1 MTFIFPVE
9 ISSTEQ
15 CHEGCKKNNI
25 AFFTL
30 LLYLC
35 VSTSNQKHNKGIESS
50 IDSNN
55 FYILFQFSLK
65 KNCQWAFKTQNHYK
79 VPFSQ
84 LTYFLNLNCT
94 LYGCGCRFTPGI
106 IVLGSNFGKV
116 SPVGL
121 LIVQVCIKLTRNK
134 KALFFPN
141 NSPRQD
147 RLPYPNGIS
156 LQRLEYNVY
165 YYVIW
170 K

>member
-55 FYILFQFSLK
+55 FYIPFQFSLK
-65 KNCQWAFKTQNHYK
+65 KTVSEYLKHKIIIKSLLVNWHI
-79 VPFSQ
+79 FSTWTALYTVVAVDLPQ
-84 LTYFLNLNCT
+84 ASLFWGQILARFLLLACWLYRSALNLPETRKLCSFQT
-94 LYGCGCRFTPGI
+94 IP
-106 IVLGSNFGKV
+106 LGRTAYR
-116 SPVGL
+116 
-121 LIVQVCIKLTRNK
+121 IQT
-134 KALFFPN
+134 A
-141 NSPRQD
+141 
-147 RLPYPNGIS
+147 
-156 LQRLEYNVY
+156 
-165 YYVIW
+165 
-170 K
+170 

>member
-1 MTFIFPVE
+1 MRDV
-9 ISSTEQ
+9 
-15 CHEGCKKNNI
+15 KKKTLLSLLY
-25 AFFTL
+25 FFT
-30 LLYLC
+30 C
-35 VSTSNQKHNKGIESS
+35 VSALVTKNIIRESRVVLIAIILYS
-50 IDSNN
+50 ISI
-55 FYILFQFSLK
+55 FIK

-156 LQRLEYNVY
+156 LQRLEYNVH

-170 K
+170 KLRNLDR